1 MTLQQQNMD
10 DKPLLSVI
18 LPCYNCT
25 ATIEKT
31 LQSLFLNKDESC
43 MRMEIIA
50 VNDGSTD
57 STLDLLGNLQ
67 TRYPELKVESK
78 ENGGLCSARNAGLNA
93 ASGKY
98 IYIIDPDDFIF
109 PGVLPQVI
117 REMERNASSIGVF
130 GIKQRMSNEEV
141 NNVDLTAMEVPQ
153 IEFNEPFQSTTF
165 FSSPAFVFTTFLMEM
180 VFRKD
185 MIGNDRFCED
195 ICIGEDAVFIRNQ
208 YLKDVKMTFYKKPLK
223 TCGYRI
229 LSTGLTLSKN
239 PERVRNRAL
248 SRVGLLREYS
258 KMKAGYKGN
267 NPDVSKKLE
276 LLDSFHVY
284 GLFVGQLGNPLL
296 SKTEIN
302 NLYLESEKNGKFPI
316 VDFTNEPY
324 YPCDWKS
331 KLLRQIVNH
340 KWLYKTVLNIRYLL
354 K

>member
-1 MTLQQQNMD
+1 MTLQQQTMD

-18 LPCYNCT
+18 LPCYNCS

-31 LQSLFLNKDESC
+31 LQSLSLNKDESC

-67 TRYPELKVESK
+67 TIYPELKVENK
-78 ENGGLCSARNAGLNA
+78 ENGGLCSARNVGLNV

-98 IYIIDPDDFIF
+98 VYIIDPDDFIF
-109 PGVLPQVI
+109 PGVLSQII
-117 REMERNASSIGVF
+117 REMERNDSSIGVF

-141 NNVDLTAMEVPQ
+141 NKVDLTTMEIPQ
-153 IEFNEPFQSTTF
+153 IEFKDPFLSTLF
-165 FSSPAFVFTTFLMEM
+165 FLSPAFVFTTFLFEM

-185 MIGNDRFCED
+185 LIAKDSFCED
-195 ICIGEDAVFIRNQ
+195 ICIGEDAVFIRKQ
-208 YLKDVKMTFYKKPLK
+208 LLKDVKMTIYKNQLK

-229 LSTGLTLSKN
+229 LSTGMTLSKD
-239 PERVRNRAL
+239 PERIRNREL
-248 SRVGLLREYS
+248 SRIGLFHEYS
-258 KMKAGYKGN
+258 KLKAEYKGN
-267 NPDVSKKLE
+267 NTEVLKKLE

-284 GLFVGQLGNPLL
+284 GLFVGQLGTPLL
-296 SKTEIN
+296 PKEEIYS
-302 NLYLESEKNGKFPI
+302 LYLESEKKGKFPI

-324 YPCDWKS
+324 YPCDFKS
-331 KLLRQIVNH
+331 KLLRFIVNH
-340 KWLYKTVLNIRYLL
+340 KSLYKTVLNIRYLL

>member
-1 MTLQQQNMD
+1 MD

-18 LPCYNCT
+18 MPCYNCS
-25 ATIEKT
+25 ATIKKT
-31 LQSLFLNKDESC
+31 LHSLSLNKDDLC
-43 MRMEIIA
+43 MQMEIIA

-57 STLDLLGNLQ
+57 STLELLENLQ
-67 TRYPELKVESK
+67 FQYPELKVVSK
-78 ENGGLCSARNAGLNA
+78 DNGGLCSARNAGLNV

-98 IYIIDPDDFIF
+98 IYIIDPDDFIY

-117 REMERNASSIGVF
+117 REMERTASSIGVF
-130 GIKQRMSNEEV
+130 GTKQRMSSEEADKT
-141 NNVDLTAMEVPQ
+141 DLTSMDVPQ
-153 IEFNEPFQSTTF
+153 IEFAEPFLSTTF
-165 FSSPAFVFTTFLMEM
+165 FSSPAFVFTTFLIEV

-208 YLKDVKMTFYKKPLK
+208 YLKDVKMSFYKKPLK

-239 PERVRNRAL
+239 PERVRNREL

-258 KMKAGYKGN
+258 KMKAGYKGD

-296 SKTEIN
+296 SKTEVN

-324 YPCDWKS
+324 YPCDLKS
-331 KLLRQIVNH
+331 KMLRQIVNH

>member
-1 MTLQQQNMD
+1 MD

-18 LPCYNCT
+18 MPCYNCS
-25 ATIEKT
+25 ATIKKT
-31 LQSLFLNKDESC
+31 LHSLSLNKDDSC

-57 STLDLLGNLQ
+57 STLELLENFKTQ
-67 TRYPELKVESK
+67 YPELKMVSK
-78 ENGGLCSARNAGLNA
+78 DNGGLCSARNAGLNA

-109 PGVLPQVI
+109 PGMLPQVI
-117 REMERNASSIGVF
+117 REMEKNASSIAVF
-130 GIKQRMSNEEV
+130 GTKQRMSDEEAEKL
-141 NNVDLTAMEVPQ
+141 DLTLMDVPQ
-153 IEFNEPFQSTTF
+153 IEFVEPFLSTTF

-180 VFRKD
+180 VLRRD

-195 ICIGEDAVFIRNQ
+195 ICIEEDAVFIRNQ
-208 YLKDVKMTFYKKPLK
+208 YLKDVKMSFYKKPLK

-239 PERVRNRAL
+239 PERVRNREL

-296 SKTEIN
+296 PKTEIF

-324 YPCDWKS
+324 YPCGLKS